1 MVKVINMEQLL
12 QQFTQLLEVQ
22 QIGFM
27 KLRESNTGLFN
38 RFNYYFCIY
47 KKKKNNSCFSFVAEL
62 RDRGNYGFLL
72 PRNLIVPTAE
82 ETWEGIK
89 TIAYE
94 AV

>member
-12 QQFTQLLEVQ
+12 RQFIQLLEVQ

-27 KLRESNTGLFN
+27 KLQESITGSLN
-38 RFNYYFCIY
+38 RLNYCFLYLL
-47 KKKKNNSCFSFVAEL
+47 KNSSFSFVAEL

-94 AV
+94 AI